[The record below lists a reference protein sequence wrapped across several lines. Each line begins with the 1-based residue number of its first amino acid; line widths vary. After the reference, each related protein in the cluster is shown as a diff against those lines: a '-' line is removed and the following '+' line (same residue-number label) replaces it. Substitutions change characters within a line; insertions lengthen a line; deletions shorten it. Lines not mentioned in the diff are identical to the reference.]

1 MKNHPSDQFRKM
13 IDEIPTLAWSCLPD
27 GSGEFL
33 NKRWL
38 DYKGLSMEAALGWQ
52 WQAVVHP
59 DDLENLMNTWR
70 GHLASEE
77 PGEVEARLRR
87 FDGEYRWF
95 LFRSVPVRD
104 EHNKL
109 VRWYG
114 INTDIEDRKRM
125 EQRLRRDR
133 TELRLILDTIPQ
145 NIIILEPD
153 GRLMSVNQQVLDYT
167 GMTLNDV
174 QSPDFRSRFLHPED
188 WTKLSDERREALERG
203 EPFESELRVLGKDGQ
218 YRWFLMKYNPQRN
231 EHGQVVRWYA
241 TGTDIDE
248 RKQADERV
256 RNEVVALREE
266 IDRASMFDEIVGS
279 SAPLHR
285 VLAQVAKIAAT
296 DSTVL
301 ILGETGTGKELIA
314 RAIHRR
320 SKRSK
325 AAFIRVNCSAIAP
338 SLIASELFGHVKGAF
353 TGAVER
359 RIGRFESA
367 DGGTIFLDEIGELPM
382 ETQIA
387 MLRVLQ
393 EGEFERVGSSE
404 TIPVDVRVLAATNRD
419 LKAAVAKGTFRQD
432 LFYRLNVVPIDMPP
446 LRDRAEDIELL
457 AEYFIDRYA
466 KKMGRKFR
474 GIQKRTLE
482 LFRAYDWPG
491 NIRELQ
497 NVIERAVALSDSQ
510 TFSVDPGWLDH
521 QASPEKPVALAS
533 GKLVEHERHT
543 IEAALKKS
551 RGRVSG
557 PVGAAAMLGVPR
569 QTLESRIRAL
579 GINKDRFKALS

>member
-1 MKNHPSDQFRKM
+1 
-13 IDEIPTLAWSCLPD
+13 
-27 GSGEFL
+27 
-33 NKRWL
+33 
-38 DYKGLSMEAALGWQ
+38 
-52 WQAVVHP
+52 
-59 DDLENLMNTWR
+59 MNTWR
-70 GHLASEE
+70 RHLASGK
-77 PGEVEARLRR
+77 PAEVEARLRR

-95 LFRSVPVRD
+95 LFRAVRVRD
-104 EHNKL
+104 EQNNL
-109 VRWYG
+109 IRWYG
-114 INTDIEDRKRM
+114 TNIDIEDRKQM
-125 EQRLRRDR
+125 EERLRRDK
-133 TELRLILDTIPQ
+133 TELRLIIDTIPH

-153 GRLMSVNQQVLDYT
+153 GKLISVNQQVLDYT
-167 GMTLNDV
+167 GRTLDDV

-188 WTKLSDERREALERG
+188 WLKLTAERREALQRE
-203 EPFESELRVLGKDGQ
+203 EPFELELRVLGKDGE

-231 EHGQVVRWYA
+231 EHGQVIRWYA

-248 RKQADERV
+248 SKQANERV
-256 RNEVVALREE
+256 RNEVGALREE

-279 SAPLHR
+279 SGPLRR
-285 VLAQVAKIAAT
+285 VLAQVAKIATT

-325 AAFIRVNCSAIAP
+325 AAFIRVNCSAISP
-338 SLIASELFGHVKGAF
+338 SLIASELFGHEKGAF

-382 ETQIA
+382 ETQIV

-404 TIPVDVRVLAATNRD
+404 TISVDVRVLAATNRD
-419 LKAAVAKGTFRQD
+419 LKAAVAKGSFRQD

-446 LRDRAEDIELL
+446 LRDRAEDISLL

-466 KKMGRKFR
+466 KKTGRKFR

-482 LFRAYDWPG
+482 LFRVYDWPG

-497 NVIERAVALSDSQ
+497 NVIERAVALADSE

-521 QASPEKPVALAS
+521 QALQPTKPALLAA
-533 GKLVEHERHT
+533 GKLVEHERET
-543 IEAALKKS
+543 IETALKKS
-551 RGRVSG
+551 RGRISG
-557 PVGAAAMLGVPR
+557 PVGAATMLGIPR
-569 QTLESRIRAL
+569 QTLESKIRAL
-579 GINKDRFKALS
+579 GINKNQFKSLR